1 MHNENREIIVEGI
14 PMTVFGSPELISDA
28 IVRDNRFWEH
38 HIFEQW
44 VQHFPQNGLMLDIGA
59 NIGNHS
65 LMFHK
70 SFPYLKIWAFEMSYS
85 NFILL
90 YKNILPY
97 SEIKCFNV
105 ALSDSVKLISYKDS
119 ENNNNG
125 GIAVHRIDEGRHN
138 QVTISLDSLN
148 ILEKVSFIKID
159 IEGHEKFVYEG
170 MRNLLLRDKP
180 LIWAEDWV
188 KSGHEQG
195 ESSVQYLIDM
205 GYEIVENIIGD
216 YLLKFKK

>member
-1 MHNENREIIVEGI
+1 
-14 PMTVFGSPELISDA
+14 
-28 IVRDNRFWEH
+28 
-38 HIFEQW
+38 
-44 VQHFPQNGLMLDIGA
+44 
-59 NIGNHS
+59 
-65 LMFHK
+65 
-70 SFPYLKIWAFEMSYS
+70 MSYS

-148 ILEKVSFIKID
+148 ISEKVSFIKID
-159 IEGHEKFVYEG
+159 IEGHEKFAYEG
-170 MRNLLLRDKP
+170 MKNLLLRDKP